1 MVKKGKKFGKV
12 TGTDTATYPFWAI
25 NVSAMEIYPHDVHGR
40 QTGPSEKVKDIQEA
54 FDICEERNYPGR
66 KR

>member
-1 MVKKGKKFGKV
+1 MTQQPGKV
-12 TGTDTATYPFWAI
+12 TVTDTATYPFWAF
-25 NVSAMEIYPHDVHGR
+25 SWTDMSIYPHDVHGR
-40 QTGPSEKVKDIQEA
+40 QTGPSEKVKGIQEA